1 MHTTLRN
8 HHLTAR
14 RSLAALSTAA
24 ALTLGLVTG
33 PTPAAQAVPVDG
45 SVTTTDTNT
54 APDTSGVTLST
65 AHPGTAWSLRATS

>member
-1 MHTTLRN
+1 MPPPLRN

-14 RSLAALSTAA
+14 RSLAALSTAD
-24 ALTLGLVTG
+24 ALPLGLVTG

-54 APDTSGVTLST
+54 AP
-65 AHPGTAWSLRATS
+65 GTAWSLRATS

>member
-54 APDTSGVTLST
+54 APDTSGV
-65 AHPGTAWSLRATS
+65 PRADSPATGLE